1 MEPGFEWDQR
11 KAAANQ
17 HKHGVSFDEAAST
30 FKDAFAI
37 VRYDP
42 DHSMTEYRL
51 ILTGL
56 SSKGR
61 LLTVIHTD
69 RAGRTRI
76 ISARLASKTETAAY
90 AKAR

>member
-30 FKDAFAI
+30 FTDAFAL

-42 DHSMTEYRL
+42 DHSMTEDRL

-69 RAGRTRI
+69 RPGRTRI